1 MFKEATE
8 LKILLLN
15 VFRGET
21 FELETCQKVARPDT
35 EVFFEQA
42 RDYPLSH
49 VRYEY
54 YAMKA
59 ASAVVD
65 RIVDAEQEGF
75 DSVVICCM
83 GDPGLFEARQL
94 VEIPVVGIFEAST
107 HLACT
112 MGQKYSIITV
122 SHDRVAA
129 AELRAKKYGV
139 TEKLASVR
147 HIGIPPPGL
156 YPATTPLNLVVE
168 RTLEVAKLCIEEDGA
183 EVIVMGGSLSASM
196 FTKAAPDGIDGVPI
210 IDPNI
215 AGFKTAEM
223 MVDLRRS
230 GLLTT
235 SRVGFWSRPPKEEL
249 AELRAYY
256 ARTPQSVR

>member
-1 MFKEATE
+1 M
-8 LKILLLN
+8 KILLLN
-15 VFRGET
+15 VFKGET
-21 FELETCQKVARPDT
+21 YELENCQKVARPDT
-35 EVFFEQA
+35 EVLFEQA

-54 YAMKA
+54 FAMKA
-59 ASAVVD
+59 ASGVVD
-65 RIVDAEQEGF
+65 RVVDAEKEGI
-75 DSVVICCM
+75 DAVVITCM

-94 VEIPVVGIFEAST
+94 VDIPVVGIFEAST
-107 HLACT
+107 HLACM

-129 AELRAKKYGV
+129 AYLRAKKYGV
-139 TEKLASVR
+139 TEKLASIR
-147 HIGIPPPGL
+147 HIGIPPPQL
-156 YPATTPLNLVVE
+156 YPANTPLNKVVE
-168 RTLEVAKLCIEEDGA
+168 KTLEIAKRCIAEDGA
-183 EVIVMGGSLSASM
+183 EVIVMGGSLSAAM
-196 FTKAAPDGIDGVPI
+196 FTKAAPEGLADVPI

-235 SRVGFWSRPPKEEL
+235 SRVGFWTRPQKDELAQVREYFATNRVRPPAK
-249 AELRAYY
+249 
-256 ARTPQSVR
+256 